1 MSQGNDTASEV
12 GDDYYRTPI
21 AAAQISDVPGM
32 GGAQASSG
40 AFGLGPGVKAK
51 KGATAVET
59 ADVSVGQGWGRGP
72 MKIDARKF
80 RFDVRRG
87 KSYPAIAF
95 SASKADRMDAAEA
108 GELLNR
114 IHVVFGIE
122 KEREDRILAFNNA
135 LFLEHALNGASLL
148 QPGRGTLKAGD
159 TLFDVQMIK
168 GILGVDQRRF
178 FRAFADEIADVVR
191 EILREY
197 DPMDP
202 ESAEVHG
209 QLSQIA
215 VERGLTK
222 FPYLVHD
229 SADAGINLSNDERNA
244 LIASK
249 RFVLRSTV
257 NNVDK
262 IPTHD
267 DARMEYETGITT

>member
-1 MSQGNDTASEV
+1 MSYAQDTASEV
-12 GDDYYRTPI
+12 GDDMYRTPTAMQ
-21 AAAQISDVPGM
+21 AADAPDVA
-32 GGAQASSG
+32 GARASSG
-40 AFGLGPGVKAK
+40 GLGGGPSLKGR

-72 MKIDARKF
+72 MSVDTRKF

-87 KSYPAIAF
+87 KASPALSF
-95 SASKADRMDAAEA
+95 SASKADRMDAEEA
-108 GELLNR
+108 GDLLHR
-114 IHVVFGIE
+114 IHAAFHIDAE
-122 KEREDRILAFNNA
+122 TEDRLVGFNNA

-148 QPGRGTLKAGD
+148 QPGRGTLKVAKMS
-159 TLFDVQMIK
+159 FDIQVVK
-168 GILGVDQRRF
+168 SILGIDQRRF
-178 FRAFADEIADVVR
+178 FRAFADEITDVVR
-191 EILREY
+191 GVLRDF

-202 ESAEVHG
+202 ESAEVYG

-229 SADAGINLSNDERNA
+229 SADAGVMLSNDERNA

-262 IPTHD
+262 MPTHD
-267 DARMEYETGITT
+267 DARMQYETGITT